1 MPQSSAQVTAAEISR
16 IAGVT
21 RATVSNW
28 RRRHEDFPEPAGG
41 TESSPLYDLESVR
54 AWLASRGHASA
65 ATPSEELRT
74 MLRLRAQSGG
84 GGGGRS
90 EDLLLLVLAA
100 AGGSTEAL
108 TAATRLPDAELVAR
122 AQRDAAS

>member
-1 MPQSSAQVTAAEISR
+1 MSQPPAPSAQVTAAEISR

-28 RRRHEDFPEPAGG
+28 RRRHEDFPGPSGG

-74 MLRLRAQSGG
+74 TLRLHARGG
-84 GGGGRS
+84 GGTS
-90 EDLLLLVLAA
+90 DLLLLVLAA
-100 AGGSTEAL
+100 ADRSPEEL
-108 TAATRLPDAELVAR
+108 TAATRLADA
-122 AQRDAAS
+122 D